1 MTEKEELE
9 LILRLL
15 KKHGLPL
22 SPILEYSI
30 QERLS
35 LFKEESEKEP
45 VGIVL
50 KELSSHKER
59 TPLSDY
65 EEMFSRLSV
74 NILGGKKAPNKA
86 ILLLAIMQRI
96 ENGDMMEN
104 KIFPNSDIKNEFM
117 LQWLKFFPNTFVPSL
132 WKPYYHLCSEPF
144 YYFKEMN
151 SIQDLEIISNYRGT
165 MSIGNLRSLIQYSY
179 LDSDLFDYMCDT
191 TSREYLRNVLIK
203 NYIEKLK

>member
-35 LFKEESEKEP
+35 LLQEESDKVSDGLAFE
-45 VGIVL
+45 
-50 KELSSHKER
+50 ELSCHKER
-59 TPLSDY
+59 IPLSDY
-65 EEMFSRLSV
+65 EEMFSCLSV
-74 NILGGKKAPNKA
+74 SLSGGKKAPNKA
-86 ILLLAIMQRI
+86 VLLLAIMYRI
-96 ENGDMMEN
+96 EKGDMMDN
-104 KIFPNSDIKNEFM
+104 KIYPNSDISKAFM
-117 LQWLKFFPNTFVPSL
+117 LQWLKFFPYTLVPSL

-144 YYFKEMN
+144 YHFKEKN
-151 SIQDLEIISNYRGT
+151 NIQDLEILANHRGT

-179 LDSDLFDYMCDT
+179 LDSDLFDYMCDA
-191 TSREYLRNVLIK
+191 TSRERLRNVLIK
-203 NYIEKLK
+203 NYIEKLQ